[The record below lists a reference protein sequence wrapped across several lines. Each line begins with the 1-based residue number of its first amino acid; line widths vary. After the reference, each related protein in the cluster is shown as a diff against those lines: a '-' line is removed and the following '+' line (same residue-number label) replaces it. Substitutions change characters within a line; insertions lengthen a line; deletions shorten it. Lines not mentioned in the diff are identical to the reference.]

1 MLGLSFFPDRV
12 YTYILAFMI
21 IMLFL
26 LLFPYPYSELASYSA
41 FHLVLRPL
49 AYVLISI
56 PLRNCTRL

>member
-1 MLGLSFFPDRV
+1 MLGLSSSGPRV
-12 YTYILAFMI
+12 YLYLSVHDRHVVPIAL
-21 IMLFL
+21 
-26 LLFPYPYSELASYSA
+26 PYPYSELASYSA